1 VTGDRDTPRTREDEV
16 DRQGLARAVDTRMRE
31 IRISQAELARA
42 ADIAPST
49 IRKMQKAQG
58 TDIFGNGVLAR
69 VSGGLR
75 WPEDKLQRIFYRMPE
90 QDPVTPSG
98 VDLVTQA
105 IMTQLAPHLAK
116 IDAIDRRLSAVMDA
130 IHHVNTRIDAVLG
143 PPSDVAHS
151 PHSRNSA
158 EAPHSAGPPEPR

>member
-1 VTGDRDTPRTREDEV
+1 
-16 DRQGLARAVDTRMRE
+16 MRE
-31 IRISQAELARA
+31 IRISQAELART
-42 ADIAPST
+42 ADIAAST
-49 IRKMQKAQG
+49 IRKIQKAQG

-116 IDAIDRRLSAVMDA
+116 IDAIDERLSVVMDA

-143 PPSDVAHS
+143 PPAHAS
-151 PHSRNSA
+151 QPSQSARLPHSTVDD
-158 EAPHSAGPPEPR
+158 